1 MASKKASAMAKK
13 KAAAVSAAT
22 PQKKIGFS
30 IGGVSE
36 KQLTQF
42 TVQLSTLQDAGL
54 PIVSCLKILEGQLAK
69 GYFKNVLLG
78 VTDDVESGA
87 SLSEA
92 LAKHPRVFDTLYV
105 NMVRAGEAGGVLDVI
120 LARLAAFK
128 EKAEKLKRRVKG
140 AATYPVAVLIVIV
153 LILLFIMTNVVPKF
167 EEVFSGLPGGEE
179 GLPGI
184 TKVMMGISQWLV
196 QWWWAFILTVILLF
210 WAIPKLVS
218 LSAAG
223 RYFLDE
229 MKLRMPPVGEL
240 YRKVLVARFTRTFG
254 TLVSSGVPILEALDI
269 VRGAAGNAVM
279 AKVIGEV
286 RDAIREG
293 ESIADPLSN
302 QKVRIFDDL
311 VVNMIDVGEK
321 TGELDKMLIKI
332 ADNYDEE
339 VDVAVGGLTSL
350 LEPMLIVVM
359 GGAVFVIV
367 LALFLP
373 LLKIID
379 TLTGGG

>member
-1 MASKKASAMAKK
+1 MASKRTPALATAAPAKRGG
-13 KAAAVSAAT
+13 
-22 PQKKIGFS
+22 GFMS
-30 IGGVSE
+30 GVSE

-54 PIVSCLKILEGQLAK
+54 PIVSCLKILEGQLPK
-69 GYFKNVLLG
+69 GGFKNTLIG

-92 LAKHPRVFDTLYV
+92 LAKHPRTFDTLYV

-120 LARLAAFK
+120 LSRLAAFK
-128 EKAEKLKRRVKG
+128 EKSEKLRRKVKG
-140 AATYPVAVLIVIV
+140 AMMYPIAVLIVIV
-153 LILLFIMTNVVPKF
+153 LILLFIMTSVVPKF
-167 EEVFSGLPGGEE
+167 EEVFKGLPGGEE

-184 TKVMMGISQWLV
+184 TQVMMSISAWLV
-196 QWWWAFILTVILLF
+196 QWWWAFLLTVFLLIKG
-210 WAIPKLVS
+210 IPWLIG
-218 LSAAG
+218 LSAGG

-229 MKLRMPPVGEL
+229 FKLRMPLVGNL
-240 YRKVLVARFTRTFG
+240 YKKILVARFTRTFG
-254 TLVSSGVPILEALDI
+254 TLISSGVPILEALGI
-269 VRGAAGNAVM
+269 VKDAAGNAVM
-279 AKVIGEV
+279 SRVIGEV
-286 RDAIREG
+286 HDAIREG
-293 ESIADPLSN
+293 ESIAEPLGS
-302 QKVRIFDDL
+302 QKIKIFDDL

-321 TGELDKMLIKI
+321 TGELDKMLIKV

-373 LLKIID
+373 LLSIID
-379 TLTGGG
+379 QLTGGG

>member
-1 MASKKASAMAKK
+1 MASKKTPALATAAPAK
-13 KAAAVSAAT
+13 T
-22 PQKKIGFS
+22 GGGFMS
-30 IGGVSE
+30 GVSE

-54 PIVSCLKILEGQLAK
+54 PIVSCLKILEGQLPK
-69 GYFKNVLLG
+69 GGFKNTLYA

-92 LAKHPRVFDTLYV
+92 LAKHPKTFDTLYV

-128 EKAEKLKRRVKG
+128 EKSEKLRRKVKG
-140 AATYPVAVLIVIV
+140 AMMYPIAVMVVI
-153 LILLFIMTNVVPKF
+153 LAILLFIMTSVVPKF
-167 EEVFSGLPGGEE
+167 EEVFKGLPGGEQ

-184 TKVMMGISQWLV
+184 TQVMMAISKWLV
-196 QWWWAFILTVILLF
+196 KWWWMFILCVF
-210 WAIPKLVS
+210 AIVKGIPYLIG
-218 LSAAG
+218 LSAGG

-229 MKLRMPPVGEL
+229 IRLRAPLVGGL
-240 YRKVLVARFTRTFG
+240 YKKILVARFTRTFG
-254 TLVSSGVPILEALDI
+254 TLISSGVPILEGLDI
-269 VRGAAGNAVM
+269 VKDAAGNVVM
-279 AKVIGEV
+279 SRVIGEV
-286 RDAIREG
+286 HDAIREG
-293 ESIADPLSN
+293 ESIAEPLGN
-302 QKVRIFDDL
+302 QKIKIFDDL

-321 TGELDKMLIKI
+321 TGELDKMLIKV

-350 LEPMLIVVM
+350 LEPLLIVVM

-373 LLKIID
+373 LLSIID
-379 TLTGGG
+379 QLTGG

>member
-1 MASKKASAMAKK
+1 MASRKTPAIATTAPAKK
-13 KAAAVSAAT
+13 GG
-22 PQKKIGFS
+22 GFMS
-30 IGGVSE
+30 GVSE

-54 PIVSCLKILEGQLAK
+54 PIVSCLKILEGQLPK
-69 GYFKNVLLG
+69 GGFKNTLIG

-92 LAKHPRVFDTLYV
+92 LAKHPKSFDTLYV

-128 EKAEKLKRRVKG
+128 EKSEKLRRKVKG
-140 AATYPVAVLIVIV
+140 AMMYPIAVMVVIV
-153 LILLFIMTNVVPKF
+153 AILLFIMTSVVPKF
-167 EEVFSGLPGGEE
+167 EEVFKGLPGGEQ

-184 TKVMMGISQWLV
+184 TQVMMAISKWLV
-196 QWWWAFILTVILLF
+196 AWWWMFILCVF
-210 WAIPKLVS
+210 AVVKGIPYLIG
-218 LSAAG
+218 LSAGG

-229 MKLRMPPVGEL
+229 MRLRAPLVGGL
-240 YRKVLVARFTRTFG
+240 YKKILVARFTRTFG
-254 TLVSSGVPILEALDI
+254 TLISSGVPILEGLDI
-269 VRGAAGNAVM
+269 VKDAAGNVVM
-279 AKVIGEV
+279 SRVIGDVHE
-286 RDAIREG
+286 AIREG
-293 ESIADPLSN
+293 ESIAEPLGN
-302 QKVRIFDDL
+302 QKIKIFDDL

-321 TGELDKMLIKI
+321 TGELDKMLIKV

-350 LEPMLIVVM
+350 LEPLLIVVM

-373 LLKIID
+373 LLSIID
-379 TLTGGG
+379 QLTGG

>member
-1 MASKKASAMAKK
+1 
-13 KAAAVSAAT
+13 
-22 PQKKIGFS
+22 
-30 IGGVSE
+30 
-36 KQLTQF
+36 
-42 TVQLSTLQDAGL
+42 
-54 PIVSCLKILEGQLAK
+54 LEGQLAK

-350 LEPMLIVVM
+350 LEPMLIVAM